1 MPAHVN
7 QAVIPRPPQ
16 QLSTY
21 ALLLCC
27 GCFLATFFGAS
38 AVTLSL
44 SLVLQAHAGSIAFW
58 LVTALLLIIWFLTLI
73 NMHRIALAAVLVER

>member
-1 MPAHVN
+1 MPAPVN
-7 QAVIPRPPQ
+7 QAVIPGRPH

-21 ALLLCC
+21 ALVLCC

-44 SLVLQAHAGSIAFW
+44 SLVLQAHAGSTTYW
-58 LVTALLLIIWFLTLI
+58 MVTAAMLIIWLVTLI
-73 NMHRIALAAVLVER
+73 NMHRIALAAVLAER